1 MSKVAMEELRGKASQ
16 ESFATGGHVC
26 FFVYRIRTSSFLLV
40 AMVKERGGMV
50 LSAALEPTEITE
62 IDLSKLHQ
70 AARVN
75 LDRSG
80 AFLEPA
86 TGKAL
91 STQNTSDEGTEKT
104 YLRFIN
110 RTSQSYV
117 AEYFVAALGSDKC
130 GGSGGAS
137 MAGGTGRCTPSE

>member
-75 LDRSG
+75 LDRYG
-80 AFLEPA
+80 AFLAPA
-86 TGKAL
+86 KGQAIPTPH
-91 STQNTSDEGTEKT
+91 
-104 YLRFIN
+104 
-110 RTSQSYV
+110 
-117 AEYFVAALGSDKC
+117 
-130 GGSGGAS
+130 
-137 MAGGTGRCTPSE
+137 PSEADRKSIGAGKRGAVGGDLWGSQYI

>member
-75 LDRSG
+75 LDRYG
-80 AFLEPA
+80 AFLDRKSVVQ
-86 TGKAL
+86 GKGV
-91 STQNTSDEGTEKT
+91 SVRVDRGGRRIIKKKIKNT
-104 YLRFIN
+104 
-110 RTSQSYV
+110 
-117 AEYFVAALGSDKC
+117 
-130 GGSGGAS
+130 
-137 MAGGTGRCTPSE
+137 

>member
-1 MSKVAMEELRGKASQ
+1 MLILCFLFNDTSNTVIYTDYHTLSLYCSLPICEGLLPSHVQPLISDSTEAAFIAMSKVAMEELRGKASQ

-75 LDRSG
+75 PDRYG
-80 AFLEPA
+80 AFLAPA
-86 TGKAL
+86 NGKA
-91 STQNTSDEGTEKT
+91 
-104 YLRFIN
+104 I
-110 RTSQSYV
+110 
-117 AEYFVAALGSDKC
+117 
-130 GGSGGAS
+130 
-137 MAGGTGRCTPSE
+137 